1 MQGVVTKTTGS
12 WYIVK
17 TKDGILRE
25 CRIKGKFSDP
35 RNQEYESCGSWRLRN
50 CARRGR

>member
-25 CRIKGKFSDP
+25 CRIKGKFRIQGFKSTSPVVVGDCVTVK
-35 RNQEYESCGSWRLRN
+35 EEG
-50 CARRGR
+50 